1 MSERAENLIIHLL
14 QEILQQFE
22 GHSDGASVDFFWSLI
37 QQPVRLGLRLRLH
50 WPQRDPCPS
59 RNRDLSSRA

>member
-22 GHSDGASVDFFWSLI
+22 GHSDGASVDFFWSL
-37 QQPVRLGLRLRLH
+37 
-50 WPQRDPCPS
+50 DPAAS
-59 RNRDLSSRA
+59 KARATFKAALASTRSVSFKKP